1 MELNYLNIKK
11 VAQYISQVM
20 RNSTSD
26 NDHEIQKWI
35 DTTSGSKE
43 AIDFFSDDSKLVSS
57 VASFDQKELCEKS
70 LNNFKQ
76 NIEKGRISR
85 RRAILWKATSV
96 AASLTAVLM
105 ITWVAFKYIDTP
117 STQSKSESIRVIVA
131 PTLILANGNDIKL
144 DNIVDAK
151 AERYVKMAE
160 INKSTSIDNKID
172 SIDRSKEFN
181 TIVIPNKFTYSIIL
195 CDGTKV
201 ILNANSKLI
210 YPTVFNTNSRN
221 VILEG
226 EAFFDVVK
234 SKTPFCVISC
244 GVNIKV
250 YGTQFNVN
258 SYNPY
263 SVETVLLTGSV
274 GVSLDNGTE
283 HILKPNQSIQINVN
297 SHMAEIKNVNGEN
310 YTQWIDG
317 KIKSYDAQLG
327 DLVNKLSKWYGVE
340 FEYFDEEKRSI
351 AVTAS
356 FDNSQSIESIITSI
370 EYSVKVKFVKNE
382 RGYIIY

>member
-1 MELNYLNIKK
+1 MESDYQNIKK
-11 VAQYISQVM
+11 IAQYISQVM
-20 RNSTSD
+20 RNNTSD
-26 NDHEIQKWI
+26 NDSEIQKWI
-35 DTTSGSKE
+35 KTTPNSKE
-43 AIDFFSDDSKLVSS
+43 TIDLFSDESKLASS
-57 VASFDQKELCEKS
+57 VASFDKSELCEKS
-70 LNNFKQ
+70 LSNFKQ
-76 NIEKGRISR
+76 NIEKR
-85 RRAILWKATSV
+85 RVNRRKAILWRATSV
-96 AASLTAVLM
+96 AASLTAVVM
-105 ITWVAFKYIDTP
+105 ITWVAFKYIDIP
-117 STQSKSESIRVIVA
+117 STQPKSELIRIIAA

-151 AERYVKMAE
+151 AEKYVKMAE
-160 INKSTSIDNKID
+160 VNKTTSTDNKID
-172 SIDRSKEFN
+172 SIDHSKEFN
-181 TIVIPNKFTYSIIL
+181 TLIIPNKFTYSIIL

-201 ILNANSKLI
+201 TLNANSKLI
-210 YPTVFNTNSRN
+210 YPTVFNTTSRN

-226 EAFFDVVK
+226 EAFFDVAK
-234 SKTPFCVISC
+234 SKTPFSVISC

-274 GVSLDNGTE
+274 GVSLDNGAE

-297 SHMAEIKNVNGEN
+297 SHAAEIKNVNGAN

-317 KIKSYDAQLG
+317 KIKSYDAHLG
-327 DLVNKLSKWYGVE
+327 DLVNKLSKWYGIE

-351 AVTAS
+351 PVTAS

-370 EYSVKVKFVKNE
+370 EYSTKVKFVKNE